1 MRKVRKLILVLA
13 FTASVLPI
21 HAQALGLGDITVNSA
36 LNQKLDAR
44 INVLSAIP
52 EDAEVLIIKLASAEA
67 FANAGMD
74 RPQVLNT
81 LKFKTGVDAGTV
93 FIAVTSPKPVRDPS
107 LNLLLDVD
115 WPKGPLIRQYSI
127 LLEPPVAMHKRTT
140 QQATSGSN
148 RPAML
153 EE

>member
-1 MRKVRKLILVLA
+1 MRKLILMLA
-13 FTASVLPI
+13 FTASVLPVQ
-21 HAQALGLGDITVNSA
+21 AQALGLGDITVNST

-74 RPQVLNT
+74 RPQVLNS
-81 LKFKTGVDAGTV
+81 LKFKTQVEAGAV
-93 FIAVTSPKPVRDPS
+93 YLAVTSPKPIREPS

-115 WPKGPLIRQYSI
+115 WPKGHIIRQYSI
-127 LLEPPVAMHKRTT
+127 LLEPPALMQNHARRK
-140 QQATSGSN
+140 AEPASN
-148 RPAML
+148 RPAMY

>member
-1 MRKVRKLILVLA
+1 MRKLILMLA

-21 HAQALGLGDITVNSA
+21 HAQALGLGDITVNST

-44 INVLSAIP
+44 IDVLSAIP

-74 RPQVLNT
+74 RPQVLSS
-81 LKFKTGVDAGTV
+81 LKFKTQVEAGAV
-93 FIAVTSPKPVRDPS
+93 YLAVTSPKPIREPF

-115 WPKGPLIRQYSI
+115 WPKGHLIRQYSI
-127 LLEPPVAMHKRTT
+127 LLEPPVLRQKRTT
-140 QQATSGSN
+140 QQATSSSN
-148 RPAML
+148 RPAMH